1 MVNAVFFLDLSEMFR
16 LDMVRWSFI
25 SVKERG
31 GEEEEEE
38 EEGRNLQDG
47 MNTFPC
53 TVSSSRRGAGVDD
66 AEPMSFFLFNCRLR
80 VRLFEVFFFRL
91 FFLLLLLFSFA
102 LQFLNSSFFPMCK
115 CLNLFYSVLSS
126 FSFLSLSLSFS
137 FLLTQTH
144 RHTHT

>member
-1 MVNAVFFLDLSEMFR
+1 MGLAGGGLMVNAVFFLDLSEMFR
-16 LDMVRWSFI
+16 LDKVRWSFI

-31 GEEEEEE
+31 GEEEEE

-80 VRLFEVFFFRL
+80 VRLFEVFFFA
-91 FFLLLLLFSFA
+91 FSFSY
-102 LQFLNSSFFPMCK
+102 F
-115 CLNLFYSVLSS
+115 
-126 FSFLSLSLSFS
+126 FS
-137 FLLTQTH
+137 FLLLYNFSTRAFFQCANV
-144 RHTHT
+144 

>member
-16 LDMVRWSFI
+16 LDKVRWSFI

-66 AEPMSFFLFNCRLR
+66 AEPMSFFSFQL
-80 VRLFEVFFFRL
+80 
-91 FFLLLLLFSFA
+91 SFA
-102 LQFLNSSFFPMCK
+102 GEIF
-115 CLNLFYSVLSS
+115 
-126 FSFLSLSLSFS
+126 
-137 FLLTQTH
+137 
-144 RHTHT
+144 